1 MNTPIAFERRRG
13 GTGWLKL
20 TLIILC
26 LLTFAAIGW
35 QGRSVQANQA
45 GPATELTGAPGEQT
59 CATAS
64 CHLGNDVNNGNGAFT
79 LAGLPGTYR
88 PNQEID
94 LTVTL
99 NQSNRARFGFQIT
112 VVDDQGRKAGEL
124 AVTDALRTQKGIGFV
139 GNNQRE
145 YINHTGNGTIP
156 NGTNQ
161 GSWPLRWKAPAQS
174 VGRVTFYASGNA
186 ANGNG
191 AVTGDFI
198 YTTSQSIQFSPALPA
213 VTSVSAASFATGALA
228 PEAIASAFGTG
239 LSQNVAVATTIPLP
253 TELDNTQILVRDAF
267 NIERLAPL
275 FFVSP
280 NQMNYQV
287 PLGTFPGMATLTVR
301 RNGADVAQGV
311 IATETFTPALFSAN
325 ATGQGVAAAVV
336 LRVRNGEQFY
346 EPVSRAE
353 GGSQVPVPI
362 DLGPDLE
369 NASDQVY
376 LLLFGT
382 GFRYFAQPA
391 GMTVTVGGL
400 NVPVPGYAAVA
411 GLAGLD
417 QCNAGPLPRGLAG
430 RGNVNIVLTAGTK
443 AANTVTVNIK

>member
-1 MNTPIAFERRRG
+1 MKILTVFRG
-13 GTGWLKL
+13 LRVRTDRLKL
-20 TLIILC
+20 ALILLC
-26 LLTFAAIGW
+26 LLTFAVLGW
-35 QGRSVQANQA
+35 QGRSVQANQG

-64 CHLGNDVNNGNGAFT
+64 CHLGNEVNNGNGTFVLT
-79 LAGLPGTYR
+79 GLPGTFR

-99 NQSNRARFGFQIT
+99 SQPNRARFGFQMT

-124 AVTDALRTQKGIGFV
+124 VVTDALRTQKGIGFV

-145 YINHTGNGTIP
+145 YINHTANGTIP

-161 GSWPLRWKAPAQS
+161 GSWLLRWKAPAQS
-174 VGRVTFYASGNA
+174 TGRVTFYASGNA

-198 YTTSQSIQFSPALPA
+198 YTTSQSLQFSPTLPA

-239 LSQNVAVATTIPLP
+239 FSQNVAVATTIPLP
-253 TELDNTQILVRDAF
+253 TELDNTQVIVRDTF
-267 NIERLAPL
+267 NVERLAPL

-280 NQMNYQV
+280 NQLNYQV

-311 IATETFTPALFSAN
+311 IAAETFTPALFSAN

-353 GGSQVPVPI
+353 GGSQIPIPI
-362 DLGPDLE
+362 DLGADLG
-369 NASDQVY
+369 NASDQIY

-382 GFRYFAQPA
+382 GFRNFAQPS
-391 GMTVTVGGL
+391 GMAVTVGGL
-400 NVPVPGYAAVA
+400 NLQVLGYAAVA

-417 QCNAGPLPRGLAG
+417 QCNVGPLPRSLAG

-443 AANTVTVNIK
+443 VANTVTVNIK